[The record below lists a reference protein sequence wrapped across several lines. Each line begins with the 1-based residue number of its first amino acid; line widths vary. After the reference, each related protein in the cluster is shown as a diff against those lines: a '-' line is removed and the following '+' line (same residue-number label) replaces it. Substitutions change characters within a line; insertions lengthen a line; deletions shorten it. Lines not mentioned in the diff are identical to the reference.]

1 MNKAVQVKILKFS
14 VLIIVILLWQ
24 LLSFLNIIP
33 QHKIPS
39 PLEVTLS
46 IKTLAFTGLPPGYK
60 LTTHILASLHRV
72 LWGFFIAIIL
82 AVPLGIFMGWS
93 KILREVLNPLIEILR
108 PIPPLAWIPIA
119 IFWFGI
125 GIKSAAFIIF
135 LGSFFPILLS
145 TVSGVLSVDTVL
157 VDASLTLGAKRRDI
171 YTKILIPG
179 ATPSIYTGLRI
190 GMGIAWM
197 TLIAA
202 EFTGVKSGYGLGYM
216 IMVARDI
223 QRPDLIVA
231 GMAMIGVIGYLLDA
245 CLKTMERRMLRWR

>member
-1 MNKAVQVKILKFS
+1 MQVKKPKIL
-14 VLIIVILLWQ
+14 VLIILLLLWQ
-24 LLSFLNIIP
+24 LLSFFNIIP

-39 PLEVTLS
+39 PFATVLAL
-46 IKTLAFTGLPPGYK
+46 KTLTFKGLPTGYTLLK
-60 LTTHILASLHRV
+60 HIIESVYRV
-72 LWGFFIAIIL
+72 FWGFLIAASFSI
-82 AVPLGIFMGWS
+82 PLGILMGWS
-93 KILREVLNPLIEILR
+93 KRLRDMLNPLLELLR
-108 PIPPLAWIPIA
+108 PIPPLAWIPLA

-135 LGSFFPILLS
+135 LGAFFPILLS
-145 TVSGVLSVDTVL
+145 TVSGVMSVDTVL
-157 VDASLTLGAKRRDI
+157 IEASRTLNARQRDI
-171 YTKILIPG
+171 YRKILIP
-179 ATPSIYTGLRI
+179 AAMPSIFTGLRI

-231 GMAMIGVIGYLLDA
+231 GMVMIGITGYVLDT
-245 CLKTMERRMLRWR
+245 CVSFCERRILRWK